1 MTKIVRFLCL
11 LLVCALL
18 LPCAGASAANG
29 KEPYVFHFDADFS
42 QESFGEVIERYLKK
56 KRLLGNNISIGWY
69 DLQSGEEY
77 YRNPD
82 LLLEGAS
89 TYKLPMAMV
98 YADMIDAG
106 EISLED
112 TIGPYVLRDA
122 LEGILVWSNNP
133 KARVL
138 QAHLSEDKGE
148 FKRMLIPNSGL
159 DESELPPQYFRSNNF
174 SPRFLIGT
182 LRTLYDNPEKYA
194 LLLDYLKQARPNDYI
209 SRYSGEIEVA
219 HKYGSDAGFVCDTGI
234 VYAERPFLLCVM
246 CYGVG
251 GAHLIISEIARIAM
265 DYADYLAAQPAPTPA
280 PTPVPMPEPAPEPTP
295 APTPEPTPAPE
306 QPAAPEKHG
315 SALLPIAVAASAALL
330 ILPFRLKKKKEEQ
343 P

>member
-1 MTKIVRFLCL
+1 MTKTVRFLCL

-42 QESFGEVIERYLKK
+42 QESFAEVIERYLKK

-148 FKRMLIPNSGL
+148 FKR
-159 DESELPPQYFRSNNF
+159 NNF

-246 CYGVG
+246 SYGVG

-265 DYADYLAAQPAPTPA
+265 DYADYLAAQPAPTP
-280 PTPVPMPEPAPEPTP
+280 VPMPEPAPEPTP
-295 APTPEPTPAPE
+295 APTPEPTPEPE

-315 SALLPIAVAASAALL
+315 SALLPIAVAAGAALL

>member
-1 MTKIVRFLCL
+1 MKKIVRFLCL

-18 LPCAGASAANG
+18 LPCAGVSAAKG

-42 QESFGEVIERYLKK
+42 QESLAEVIERYLKK
-56 KRLLGNNISIGWY
+56 KHLLGNNISIGWY

-138 QAHLSEDKGE
+138 QAYLSEDKGE

-246 CYGVG
+246 SYGVG

-265 DYADYLAAQPAPTPA
+265 DYADYLAAQPAPTP
-280 PTPVPMPEPAPEPTP
+280 EPTP
-295 APTPEPTPAPE
+295 EPE

-315 SALLPIAVAASAALL
+315 SALLPIAVAAGAALL